1 MFGRGGGREVWGGH
15 GGLVRIGIVVL
26 AWTLDPDVI
35 LLPTDSRRRGGLVRP
50 TRVTSGAG
58 VLPVSAGRQSGADI
72 VCLLNFPVTYDVGS
86 RLRARWQIIFAR
98 DV

>member
-1 MFGRGGGREVWGGH
+1 MFFRPLTPVGGAA
-15 GGLVRIGIVVL
+15 LSVRL
-26 AWTLDPDVI
+26 E
-35 LLPTDSRRRGGLVRP
+35 SHR
-50 TRVTSGAG
+50 